1 MSGGMRPP
9 KPANGDRWKFNK
21 DGSAIDGR
29 GDYRSAKRLLRARW
43 CARAA
48 LAGHPITSGRK
59 WVRLR
64 RFLRWQAK
72 GLAGA
77 TR

>member
-1 MSGGMRPP
+1 MAAHGPP
-9 KPANGDRWKFNK
+9 RKPANGSAWQHRK

-48 LAGHPITSGRK
+48 MAAHPVKSGRA

-64 RFLRWQAK
+64 RFLRLQARI
-72 GLAGA
+72 A
-77 TR
+77 R